1 MVDATDLK
9 SVAREGVWVR
19 VPFPA
24 PASGFLGSSSYPTRA
39 TLRPYPFQQHHRQ
52 GIALLVGEREVRPK
66 TPLFYLA
73 L

>member
-1 MVDATDLK
+1 
-9 SVAREGVWVR
+9 
-19 VPFPA
+19 
-24 PASGFLGSSSYPTRA
+24 LGSSSYPTRA